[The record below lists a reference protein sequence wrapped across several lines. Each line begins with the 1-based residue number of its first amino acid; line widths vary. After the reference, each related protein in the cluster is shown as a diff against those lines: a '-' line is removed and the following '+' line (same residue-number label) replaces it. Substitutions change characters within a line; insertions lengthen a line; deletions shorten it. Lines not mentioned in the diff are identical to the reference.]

1 MDEATRTIMEG
12 LIDAR
17 VAPLKESQRATTAVL
32 AHFESVLAGDPK
44 YEREGM
50 AAQVKRHED
59 VIDGWKEEMSQIR
72 GIVKA
77 GVGTVK
83 TIMLVGGAIFTII
96 DIALRVYG
104 K

>member
-1 MDEATRTIMEG
+1 MES

-17 VAPLKESQRATTAVL
+17 VAPLVESQRVTTAVL
-32 AHFESVLAGDPK
+32 DRFEHVLVGDKK
-44 YEREGM
+44 YETVGLVQKVNDHGE
-50 AAQVKRHED
+50 VL
-59 VIDGWKEEMSQIR
+59 DGWKEEMSQIR